1 MFLNTLFFPPCPQ
14 ILVCGAELYTSLCAY
29 MTAAWWEG
37 KVRARDCV
45 RMWVSSWLWNFV
57 GCAIFVGLMY
67 ASGIY
72 KHKDW

>member
-1 MFLNTLFFPPCPQ
+1 LTVTVLQ

-37 KVRARDCV
+37 KVRKRDCV
-45 RMWVSSWLWNFV
+45 RMWVASWLWNFV
-57 GCAIFVGLMY
+57 GCTTFVGLMY
-67 ASGIY
+67 ASGTY